1 MSKCTCNC
9 LFVRFWGIFF
19 SYLNSHFTLRI
30 RRIFVEE
37 IEKNCI
43 VNFYLNDF
51 IISSSSDRITHKSL
65 FCGVRVRHTHRKR
78 ERNKNIKFTNFHFQS
93 NIQNRRMFV
102 FRLSIFTINIY
113 ILRSHDF
120 YEKFT
125 VFNMIPD
132 NGNIFIFFG
141 VLKLGFSYVKRSV

>member
-1 MSKCTCNC
+1 MIL
-9 LFVRFWGIFF
+9 LF
-19 SYLNSHFTLRI
+19 LLLRI
-30 RRIFVEE
+30 GSHTNHYSAVYVSDTH
-37 IEKNCI
+37 IE
-43 VNFYLNDF
+43 
-51 IISSSSDRITHKSL
+51 RE
-65 FCGVRVRHTHRKR
+65 R

-102 FRLSIFTINIY
+102 FRLSIFTINKY

-132 NGNIFIFFG
+132 NGNIFMFFG